1 MRHLNAINH
10 RRATRFMFECALTK
24 RVKTIFIETSKVMGA
39 RNETFE
45 FGFIIWILPL
55 HTYVKYTDI

>member
-10 RRATRFMFECALTK
+10 RRATRFMFECALAK

-39 RNETFE
+39 RNKT
-45 FGFIIWILPL
+45 FGFGYKIW
-55 HTYVKYTDI
+55 V

>member
-24 RVKTIFIETSKVMGA
+24 RVKTIFIETSKVMRA
-39 RNETFE
+39 TNKTFE
-45 FGFIIWILPL
+45 FGYKIGPQHL
-55 HTYVKYTDI
+55 HTYVK